1 MGKHKTPVT
10 PAVHVLRAAGVE
22 FGNHPYR
29 YVEHG
34 GTAQCARELGVDEH
48 AVVKTLIMED
58 DRQQP
63 LVVLMHGDREV
74 STKALAR
81 AVGAKTVRP
90 CAPAVASRHSGY
102 QVGGTSPFGTRH
114 SMPVYMQ
121 TTIFALP
128 RIWINGG
135 SRGYLVSMEPGEA
148 ARVLA
153 AVLVNVAQPE

>member
-10 PAVHVLRAAGVE
+10 PAVHALRAAGVA

-29 YVEHG
+29 YVDHG
-34 GTAQCARELGVDEH
+34 GTAQCARELEVDEH

-81 AVGAKTVRP
+81 AIGAKTVQP
-90 CAPAVASRHSGY
+90 CAPAVAGRHSGY

-114 SMPVYMQ
+114 PMPVYMEA
-121 TTIFALP
+121 TILELP

-135 SRGYLVSMEPGEA
+135 SRGYLVSMEPREA